1 MTKTS
6 AVFRKLSP
14 KAAQNWHQNNGAKR
28 RVVIND
34 MDMSAPPYVPA
45 CCAAPPADNL
55 DDGMANGDA
64 ADTTG

>member
-14 KAAQNWHQNNGAKR
+14 NAAKNWHQNNGAKR

-34 MDMSAPPYVPA
+34 MDMCAPRYFLRAVP
-45 CCAAPPADNL
+45 PLPADNL
-55 DDGMANGDA
+55 DDAMANGDA
-64 ADTTG
+64 AALAG

>member
-34 MDMSAPPYVPA
+34 MDMSAPRYVLA
-45 CCAAPPADNL
+45 RRAAPSADNL

-64 ADTTG
+64 TESAG